1 MSKAPMNRERR
12 LMLLKWLKQD
22 YINTDELKVLADEVL
37 RGVKPNLLTQQEARE
52 FIKQLEEQY

>member
-37 RGVKPNLLTQQEARE
+37 RGVKPNLLTQKEACE

>member
-37 RGVKPNLLTQQEARE
+37 RGIKPKFLTQQEARE
-52 FIKQLEEQY
+52 FINQLEEQY